1 MKRTYP
7 VRIKRSGLRT
17 ISSSIYKEKKK
28 KTPQMSNNNLFRLPF
43 ELVLK
48 ITEYL
53 EFSDIWYLGTCS
65 RQCRILSYQ
74 ILKQH
79 YSIDLIQPR
88 IINPFGHLIHAA
100 VAYLGR
106 YGFQSQVI
114 QPTVLQSVANHMA
127 IAIFDR
133 IPNRT
138 ERAIS
143 LDFLLDKT
151 LGLLLDHFLHD
162 LTLELSQISKEND
175 EYGENLDEII
185 TSMQQQQP
193 EFIKSV
199 DIYAIKSTGVLMVD
213 FLATLYQTISVL
225 FDTESAS
232 DIHHR
237 LLIFHL
243 HRILDGIKHKY
254 HIYHTNLSSYS
265 HNAPMINLNNT
276 HNCSHDFQ
284 LFIRFLCALIQTDLL
299 TSKDVEEFT
308 FHHINSFF
316 MTRPSD
322 VSFTTLGGFKI
333 ILRNSNANLAIINTA
348 TKNKRPAFY
357 YQWKLWLQETQFR
370 LSMLLDLIRATV
382 HKNAPSPPEFKYF
395 TALLQD
401 SVSALTLSQTMEHT
415 TGLEEEEGQIIPV
428 S

>member
-1 MKRTYP
+1 
-7 VRIKRSGLRT
+7 
-17 ISSSIYKEKKK
+17 
-28 KTPQMSNNNLFRLPF
+28 MSNDNFYRLPF
-43 ELVLK
+43 EIVLK
-48 ITEYL
+48 ITEYVD
-53 EFSDIWYLGTCS
+53 FSDIWYFGTCS
-65 RQCRILSYQ
+65 RQSRFLSYQ

-79 YSIDLIQPR
+79 YNIDLIQPR
-88 IINPFGHLIHAA
+88 IINPCDQLIHAA

-106 YGFQSQVI
+106 YGIQKQVI

-127 IAIFDR
+127 IVIFDR

-151 LGLLLDHFLHD
+151 LGLLLDHFLYD
-162 LTLELSQISKEND
+162 PSLKWDKVSKEN
-175 EYGENLDEII
+175 EERL
-185 TSMQQQQP
+185 TCMQQQT
-193 EFIKSV
+193 EFDDSR

-225 FDTESAS
+225 FDAESAS

-237 LLIFHL
+237 LLKSHL
-243 HRILDGIKHKY
+243 HRILEIIKHKY
-254 HIYHTNLSSYS
+254 HVYHTNLSSFS
-265 HNAPMINLNNT
+265 HNAPLINLKNT
-276 HNCSHDFQ
+276 HNYSHDFQ

-299 TSKDVEEFT
+299 TSKDAEEFT

-333 ILRNSNANLAIINTA
+333 ILRNANENLTIINTA

-370 LSMLLDLIRATV
+370 LNILLDLIRATV
-382 HKNAPSPPEFKYF
+382 HKDGSLPTEFKYF

-401 SVSALTLSQTMEHT
+401 SVSALTLSQTMEHS